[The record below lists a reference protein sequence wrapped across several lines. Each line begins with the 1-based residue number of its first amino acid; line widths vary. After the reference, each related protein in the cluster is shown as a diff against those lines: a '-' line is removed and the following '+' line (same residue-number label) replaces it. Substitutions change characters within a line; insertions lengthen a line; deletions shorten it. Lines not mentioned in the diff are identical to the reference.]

1 MTRPSFAGFF
11 MAALAPVQ
19 PLTYPPHHSL
29 RWVGFL
35 NLPTYSA
42 HTKADKHRCIPTTRV
57 QTVSPKTNPQRSAI
71 AQATTSA
78 SPAPVAAT
86 ITPFDQ
92 LPDSA
97 LLRESQLVKK
107 PNNPAPVIPISPATL
122 WRWVRLGQFPAPL
135 KIGQNITAWRVA
147 DVRAW
152 MQSQAAA

>member
-1 MTRPSFAGFF
+1 M
-11 MAALAPVQ
+11 
-19 PLTYPPHHSL
+19 
-29 RWVGFL
+29 
-35 NLPTYSA
+35 
-42 HTKADKHRCIPTTRV
+42 
-57 QTVSPKTNPQRSAI
+57 SPKANPQRSTI
-71 AQATTSA
+71 ASAVTSA
-78 SPAPVAAT
+78 SPFPVAAT

-122 WRWVRLGQFPAPL
+122 WRWVRLGRFPAPQ

-152 MQSQAAA
+152 MQAQAAA

>member
-1 MTRPSFAGFF
+1 M
-11 MAALAPVQ
+11 
-19 PLTYPPHHSL
+19 
-29 RWVGFL
+29 
-35 NLPTYSA
+35 
-42 HTKADKHRCIPTTRV
+42 
-57 QTVSPKTNPQRSAI
+57 SPKANQQRSAI
-71 AQATTSA
+71 ASAVTSA